1 MKIREKKILKVFI
14 MTMKIYFYIYTL
26 IKDLVLTFKLRET
39 ANFNLLKVFFSCNPL
54 FIDSNTFMINL
65 SRKT

>member
-1 MKIREKKILKVFI
+1 
-14 MTMKIYFYIYTL
+14 MKIYFYIYTL